1 MKVDTFKII
10 NLGNHGVSQE
20 SILFRAYSIKENH
33 SVSEPT
39 TFIWVQYLPPD
50 ISVGAVEMDLK
61 ELSGSYVKAQSQGE
75 ILSWVPVVSSGSA
88 GKFSVRAAWKFS
100 HWCDSS
106 AKGRYPLLHWWDLSL
121 PSLLIRTLII
131 SLLMAGNSKEI
142 WYYMFYRDHPCLI
155 CH

>member
-20 SILFRAYSIKENH
+20 SILFKTYSIKESH

-39 TFIWVQYLPPD
+39 TFIWVQYFPPD

-88 GKFSVRAAWKFS
+88 ELQCINGKFSVRAAWKFS
-100 HWCDSS
+100 FTLVWQLCQRQVPTSALVRSFSS
-106 AKGRYPLLHWWDLSL
+106 
-121 PSLLIRTLII
+121 I
-131 SLLMAGNSKEI
+131 SVYQNSNYKSSN
-142 WYYMFYRDHPCLI
+142 F
-155 CH
+155 